1 MRIGE
6 VAASAGVNRQTIRFY
21 EREGLLPNPTR
32 RANGYRE
39 YPADTVA
46 LVRFIKRA
54 QDLGFSLNEAKAL
67 SDLRPT
73 AGRDRPRVRALAE
86 AKLADVRQRIA
97 QLQAI
102 EWALAGFVT
111 DCRRGDSPQCPILDA
126 LAGPS
131 LDPPERASPVCS
143 PAERRPAAT
152 SKW

>member
-102 EWALAGFVT
+102 ERALAGFVT
-111 DCRRGDSPQCPILDA
+111 DCCRADSAQCPILDA
-126 LAGPS
+126 LADPS
-131 LDPPERASPVCS
+131 LDPPERASRSVF
-143 PAERRPAAT
+143 AGGTTDRRPE
-152 SKW
+152 

>member
-32 RANGYRE
+32 RDNGYRE

-102 EWALAGFVT
+102 ERALAGFVT
-111 DCRRGDSPQCPILDA
+111 DCCRGDSPQCPILDA

-131 LDPPERASPVCS
+131 LDPSERASPVCS
-143 PAERRPAAT
+143 QAERRSAAT